1 MVYKG
6 SLLLLLFA
14 SIFFTWFIFDNQNLL
29 NNSDELQQSIII
41 ESTNAINKETKDVI
55 EINTP
60 VTIAIPVPEKNEPK
74 ETSSTDETAKEEPKA
89 EEPKAEE
96 PKYVI
101 YTVKEGD
108 SLYAIAM
115 EYVVLGQDI
124 DEYLEKV
131 ADLNAINNPNDIQI
145 GQKIRIPT
153 Q

>member
-1 MVYKG
+1 MSKV
-6 SLLLLLFA
+6 
-14 SIFFTWFIFDNQNLL
+14 
-29 NNSDELQQSIII
+29 
-41 ESTNAINKETKDVI
+41 
-55 EINTP
+55 
-60 VTIAIPVPEKNEPK
+60 
-74 ETSSTDETAKEEPKA
+74 
-89 EEPKAEE
+89 EE